1 MGDAARPTLAPRGII
16 DRQRASI
23 SNAKTRA
30 GNDTTISWR
39 IGRRSRTPASVR
51 PPSWPAL
58 PGSFDFERKAFFE
71 KIGGYGFA
79 LGPVEVVASK
89 GKGPFA
95 DLGLG
100 LNRLRQVTG
109 SRIQAASSPGSAA
122 VAQALMTGD
131 RSSIVAADL
140 EVMRDSGLAHLLAI
154 SGLHM
159 GLMAAIFFVIRALL
173 ALVPALALRYP
184 IKKYAAFGSMVG
196 ALAYLALTGATV
208 PTQRAF
214 VMTCLVLLAVILHR
228 RVISMALVAWAALA
242 VLVISPQSLLGPS
255 LQLSFAAVIALIAV
269 YEALQERFRQWRTH
283 ANFIRRVLVYVTSV
297 GLTTVV
303 AGLATAP
310 FAIYHFNR
318 FAIFGLMANLIAVP
332 VMAMWVMPWAMFV
345 YLLMMVGLESVALVP
360 MGWGIEL
367 ILSVARAVASLPGSV
382 ALVPSFTI
390 WGLTLIAFGGL
401 WLCLWRRRWRLLG
414 VPLIAVGLSSA
425 LLQQRPDTLIDDSGR
440 LFAIRDAQGSLRLSS
455 QRVAR
460 FTAGQW
466 LRRTAQRESGDW
478 PIAEGSGD
486 RTLRCDVLGC
496 IYRANGHTAAL
507 VKYPRALND
516 DCGAATLIV
525 STVPVR
531 PYCRSARILIDR
543 FDLWRSGGHAIW
555 LNPDDKIEFRSVA
568 SLRGERPWT
577 TNRGR

>member
-1 MGDAARPTLAPRGII
+1 MAFLEVLESEKDRWRLWLPVGLGIGIEIYFGLMLEPSPWIAAISTFLAILAII
-16 DRQRASI
+16 
-23 SNAKTRA
+23 
-30 GNDTTISWR
+30 
-39 IGRRSRTPASVR
+39 IGRRWPWLRVVGTAALLLACGLGIAQWHTHNVAAPKLAKQIYARTIEGRVAQVWAMPRGPRLLLGELSIVNVQPSQTPKLVRVTTRQSRGVLVGDRVRLRASVR

-58 PGSFDFERKAFFE
+58 PGSFDFERKEFFE
-71 KIGGYGFA
+71 NIGGYGFA

-159 GLMAAIFFVIRALL
+159 GLMAAIFFFVIRALL

-318 FAIFGLMANLIAVP
+318 FAIFGLMANLIAVL
-332 VMAMWVMPWAMFV
+332 VMAMWVMPCV
-345 YLLMMVGLESVALVP
+345 YLLMMVGLESVALAP

-390 WGLTLIAFGGL
+390 WGLTLIAIGGL
-401 WLCLWRRRWRLLG
+401 
-414 VPLIAVGLSSA
+414 
-425 LLQQRPDTLIDDSGR
+425 
-440 LFAIRDAQGSLRLSS
+440 
-455 QRVAR
+455 
-460 FTAGQW
+460 
-466 LRRTAQRESGDW
+466 
-478 PIAEGSGD
+478 
-486 RTLRCDVLGC
+486 
-496 IYRANGHTAAL
+496 
-507 VKYPRALND
+507 
-516 DCGAATLIV
+516 
-525 STVPVR
+525 
-531 PYCRSARILIDR
+531 
-543 FDLWRSGGHAIW
+543 
-555 LNPDDKIEFRSVA
+555 
-568 SLRGERPWT
+568 
-577 TNRGR
+577 